1 MRVVGP
7 VSTASAIQIMS
18 GPLPR
23 SLCRCEVGEGGGG
36 CVFVGFFLLGPVF
49 FFLFKEK
56 FSVIM

>member
-7 VSTASAIQIMS
+7 VSTVSAIQIMS

-36 CVFVGFFLLGPVF
+36 CVFEGRVELAHVVF
-49 FFLFKEK
+49 VLFK
-56 FSVIM
+56 